1 MQSQAVNNIVA
12 HSDMSFLNLLS
23 DSDWMT
29 TIIYILLIG
38 ASIWS
43 WAIIFEKIILI
54 RKVKWRIKRFED
66 EFWSGKPL
74 GELYK
79 KIALKQ
85 RDPMSA
91 IFVAALKEWKKN
103 DISTSKLISVNQRI
117 EQVARITLDRE
128 ITEIETRMT
137 FLSSTGSVCPF
148 LGLFGTVW
156 GIIDCFHQIGI
167 TGNTSITIIAPG
179 IGEALYTTALGL
191 IAAIPA
197 VLAYNKISTDI
208 ERLARKLENF
218 AIEFTAILTRQ
229 TESSTIE
236 GHGKEN
242 A

>member
-12 HSDMSFLNLLS
+12 YGDISLFNMLS
-23 DSDWMT
+23 RSDWMT
-29 TIIYILLIG
+29 TLIYILLIG

-43 WAIIFEKIILI
+43 WAIIFEKFILI
-54 RKVKWRIKRFED
+54 RKIKWRIKKFED

-79 KIALKQ
+79 RIALKQ

-91 IFVAALKEWKKN
+91 IFVAALKEWKRT
-103 DISTSKLISVNQRI
+103 DASMSKLISVNQRI
-117 EQVARITLDRE
+117 EQVTRITLDRE

-156 GIIDCFHQIGI
+156 GIIHCFHEIGV
-167 TGNTSITIIAPG
+167 TGNTAITVIAPG

-197 VLAYNKISTDI
+197 TLAYNKISTDI
-208 ERLARKLENF
+208 DRLARKLENF
-218 AIEFTAILTRQ
+218 AIEFSAILARQ
-229 TESSTIE
+229 SETSVMGGS
-236 GHGKEN
+236 HRDD